1 MIWYEWMIRWIIGPG
16 STNPTAPSCSGHCLT
31 HTAGLWASMFDGS
44 KLREDAS
51 CEEVPWLMRE
61 FLGTE
66 YGKNNAIYH
75 PWLGMVYT
83 PPIYGDLLGWLL
95 LLFYPQLISWGWSP
109 IWKPINQRLF
119 HERYFEWLNGWEGS
133 RSDRGRLGIPIC
145 LLRLGCPSPLQ
156 QGP

>member
-1 MIWYEWMIRWIIGPG
+1 MIWNDMIWYEWMIRWIIGPG

-95 LLFYPQLISWGWSP
+95 LLFYTQLISMGDHPYGNLSTNDYFMRGISNGSMDGKAPGQTVGASASP
-109 IWKPINQRLF
+109 
-119 HERYFEWLNGWEGS
+119 YV
-133 RSDRGRLGIPIC
+133 C
-145 LLRLGCPSPLQ
+145 CA
-156 QGP
+156 